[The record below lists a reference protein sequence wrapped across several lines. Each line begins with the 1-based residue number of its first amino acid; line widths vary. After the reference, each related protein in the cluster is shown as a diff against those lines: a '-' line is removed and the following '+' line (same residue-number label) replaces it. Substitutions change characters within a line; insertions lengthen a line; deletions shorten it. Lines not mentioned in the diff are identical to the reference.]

1 MKIEYLTICPTWMD
15 CFIAKKNKNGTM
27 SAQRKALTDREML
40 EVVAFYGSNRLETGF
55 KLDVPLND
63 GTKVVIVHTEHDK
76 VVKTE
81 KVIWHSIDEK
91 ADLSKSIVMY
101 DPDGNYMSPP
111 VRCPLSYDD
120 FFVKTMNKKYGANY
134 QMWAY
139 MEDLTPKKKPTDG
152 IKEGEK

>member
-1 MKIEYLTICPTWMD
+1 MKIEDLTICPAWMD

-55 KLDVPLND
+55 KQEVPLND
-63 GTKVVIVHTEHDK
+63 GTMVVIVRTEQDK

-81 KVIWHSIDEK
+81 KKVWHPIDEK
-91 ADLSKSIVMY
+91 ADMSKSIVMY

-111 VRCPLSYDD
+111 VRCMLGYDD
-120 FFVKTMNKKYGANY
+120 FFVNTMNKKYGANY

-139 MEDLTPKKKPTDG
+139 IEDLTPKKKPTDG